1 MKNAHC
7 LNVTTVIALLVL
19 TFCSSAFA
27 QRNPTMSGQRNDAE
41 RDALYTKFAE
51 NKKLP
56 LPEKQRLA
64 YYAAKDYLKEFDQA
78 GDEYA
83 PEMRKFVREYEKVM
97 KHFDIYSNYVDKKY
111 PKAFETG
118 RAVLEK
124 EPQNFYV
131 LSILAEAGFDSSQ
144 AGNASFNDEAIGYT
158 RRAIELLGSDQL
170 TKTDPFV
177 NKEVARGVLN
187 LILGW
192 FIRTQSPAEAA
203 AALTIAAQEESA
215 YKTNPLTYNLLGNA
229 ILKGEYAKVSAEY
242 NEKFG
247 NKPPSPEQE
256 KMLKEI
262 MHLGDRAID
271 AYARAIA
278 LSTKPEEQEGRT
290 KMLAQLTNLYKSF
303 HNGSDAGLTELI
315 AGVLSKPMP

>member
-1 MKNAHC
+1 
-7 LNVTTVIALLVL
+7 
-19 TFCSSAFA
+19 
-27 QRNPTMSGQRNDAE
+27 MSGQRNDAE

-170 TKTDPFV
+170 TKTDPFL

-203 AALTIAAQEESA
+203 AALTVAAQAESP
-215 YKTNPLTYNLLGNA
+215 YKTNALTYNLLG
-229 ILKGEYAKVSAEY
+229 KESSRGSTQKSQ
-242 NEKFG
+242 
-247 NKPPSPEQE
+247 PSTT
-256 KMLKEI
+256 KS
-262 MHLGDRAID
+262 LG
-271 AYARAIA
+271 
-278 LSTKPEEQEGRT
+278 
-290 KMLAQLTNLYKSF
+290 TNLRRQSRRKC
-303 HNGSDAGLTELI
+303 
-315 AGVLSKPMP
+315 